1 MPRLNQFS
9 QGVIY
14 AAAILVNYHNDCQ
27 TAADVLEQAGLLNS
41 DCSSLDDYEKQAM
54 RKLQWALLRNSFS
67 KPSSPT

>member
-54 RKLQWALLRNSFS
+54 RKLQCEDNRCNFKGL
-67 KPSSPT
+67 T